1 MVAAKRRVPRLF
13 LARDLDGPSLALDE
27 RDAHYLAHVLRLQR
41 GDEVVAFNGRG
52 VERRASVTALMRR
65 GAELAL
71 REPLTALPETSF
83 ELTLLQALP
92 KNDAMDWVVQKAT
105 ELGVR
110 RIVPVQ
116 SEFSVVRLDAERG
129 ERRLE
134 HWRRIA
140 RSACEQC
147 GRHAPPDIESPSAL
161 ALAVSALPDAAVR
174 LALDPESG
182 IGLGHD
188 RLAPAAAVVAVGP
201 EGGFG
206 AEDWQVLDASGFD
219 RVALGRRILR
229 AETAAVAVCAIVQSL
244 WGDL

>member
-13 LARDLDGPSLALDE
+13 LARDLDGASLALDE

-65 GAELAL
+65 GAELTL
-71 REPLTALPETSF
+71 REPLEALPETSF
-83 ELTLLQALP
+83 ELVLVQALP
-92 KNDAMDWVVQKAT
+92 KSDAMDLIVQKAT

-110 RIVPVQ
+110 TIVPVHT
-116 SEFSVVRLDAERG
+116 EFSVVRLDAERS
-129 ERRLE
+129 ERRIE

-147 GRHAPPDIESPSAL
+147 GRHAPPDIVPPSAL
-161 ALAVSALPDAAVR
+161 ATAVGALPPAAVR
-174 LALDPESG
+174 LALDPASG
-182 IGLGHD
+182 AHLRGA
-188 RLAPAAAVVAVGP
+188 RSAPAGVVVAVGP

-206 AEDWQVLDASGFD
+206 AQDWHALEVSGFE

-229 AETAAVAVCAIVQSL
+229 AETAAVAVCAIAQSL